1 MKRGDFVTVA
11 LQGDLGKPRPALIIQ
26 TDAFENL
33 KTVTVLPVTGS
44 LVDAP
49 LLRIMLQPNK
59 GNGLQK
65 TSQLMVDKTITVQR
79 EKLGPVIGK
88 ADGLTMIQV
97 ERALAVFLGVV

>member
-26 TDAFENL
+26 TDAFESL

-49 LLRIMLQPNK
+49 LLRITLKPDE

-79 EKLGPVIGK
+79 EKLGPVTGK
-88 ADGLTMIQV
+88 ADGPTMIQV

>member
-26 TDAFENL
+26 TDAFESL

-49 LLRIMLQPNK
+49 LLRITLKPDE

-88 ADGLTMIQV
+88 ADGPTMIQV

>member
-26 TDAFENL
+26 TDAFQNL

-49 LLRIMLQPNK
+49 LLRITLQPNE

-79 EKLGPVIGK
+79 EKLGRVIGE
-88 ADGLTMIQV
+88 ADSPTMIQV

>member
-49 LLRIMLQPNK
+49 LLRITLKPNE

>member
-11 LQGDLGKPRPALIIQ
+11 LQGNLGKPRPALIIQ
-26 TDAFENL
+26 TDAFQNL

-49 LLRIMLQPNK
+49 LLRITLQPNE

-79 EKLGPVIGK
+79 EKLGRVIGK
-88 ADGLTMIQV
+88 ADSPTMIQV

>member
-65 TSQLMVDKTITVQR
+65 ASQLMVDKTITVQR

>member
-79 EKLGPVIGK
+79 EKLGPVRGK

>member
-26 TDAFENL
+26 TDAFQNL

-49 LLRIMLQPNK
+49 LLRITLQPNE

-79 EKLGPVIGK
+79 EKLGRVIGK
-88 ADGLTMIQV
+88 ADDPTMIQV